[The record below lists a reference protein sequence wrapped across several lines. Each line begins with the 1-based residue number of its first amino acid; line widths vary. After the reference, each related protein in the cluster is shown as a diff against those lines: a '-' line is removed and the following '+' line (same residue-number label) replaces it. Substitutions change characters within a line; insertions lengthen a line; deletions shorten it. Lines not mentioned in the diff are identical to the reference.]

1 MKTAVIYGAATTAKR
16 VYEEVKSQYA
26 IQYFVDGNPAFIGT
40 RIDGL
45 EVKGREAILEARP
58 DLVVMGIL
66 TGYEDVVE
74 YLIQNGF
81 PEERIIC
88 RFVDLNTRAR
98 RDCLEKIAMIL
109 EDKEV
114 SGAVAELGVYRGDFA
129 KVINTVFPDR
139 KLYLF
144 DTFEG
149 FPEEDMNYETENNLL
164 LNTVGKLSNTSVEYV
179 MGRMPHPERCVIRKG
194 YFPET
199 AAGLEDE
206 RYAFVNIDVD
216 LYKPILAGLE
226 YFWPRMAE
234 NGYIFVHDY
243 FSFSYA
249 GTKKAIEEFSE
260 RFHVGFTPIGDTLSV
275 AFVKKGRGTC

>member
-16 VYEEVKSQYA
+16 VYEEVKGQYA
-26 IQYFVDGNPAFIGT
+26 VRYFVDGNPAFIGS

-66 TGYEDVVE
+66 TGYEDAVE

-88 RFVDLNTRAR
+88 RFVDLNNRAS
-98 RDCLEKIAMIL
+98 RDFLEKIAMIL
-109 EDKEV
+109 EDKAV
-114 SGAVAELGVYRGDFA
+114 PGAVAELGVYRGDFA

-149 FPEEDMNYETENNLL
+149 FPEEDMNYETENHLL

-179 MGRMPHPERCVIRKG
+179 MSRMPHPERCVIRKG

-199 AAGLEDE
+199 AAGLEEE

-260 RFHVGFTPIGDTLSV
+260 RYHVGFTPIGDTLSV